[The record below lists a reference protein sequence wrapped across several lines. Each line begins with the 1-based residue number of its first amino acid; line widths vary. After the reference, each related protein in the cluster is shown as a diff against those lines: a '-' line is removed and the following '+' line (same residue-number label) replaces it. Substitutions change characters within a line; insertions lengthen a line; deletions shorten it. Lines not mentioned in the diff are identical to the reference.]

1 MGTPLPHLANRYPIS
16 MANSPL
22 QDLRKV
28 PVIVIL
34 LDSSF
39 LLFMV
44 WDKIPAL
51 CRELL
56 VEPPDL
62 SPVNFSIACGLYAL
76 TVIAAENPR
85 RIRRVWT
92 VRHQRFPRPY

>member
-1 MGTPLPHLANRYPIS
+1 MRTPLPPLANRYPIS
-16 MANSPL
+16 MANCFPL

-56 VEPPDL
+56 VEPPGL
-62 SPVNFSIACGLYAL
+62 SPVNFLLPAVY
-76 TVIAAENPR
+76 TP
-85 RIRRVWT
+85 
-92 VRHQRFPRPY
+92 